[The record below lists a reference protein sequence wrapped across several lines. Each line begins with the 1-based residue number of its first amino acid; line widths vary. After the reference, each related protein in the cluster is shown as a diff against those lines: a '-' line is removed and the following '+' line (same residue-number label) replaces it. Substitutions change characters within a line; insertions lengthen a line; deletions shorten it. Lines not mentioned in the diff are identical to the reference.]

1 MNILQLDRQ
10 ADTGMVQTI
19 HWERTAGA
27 ARVYG
32 SVELPPA
39 DPEAMIPYEELD
51 AETVLLWLEDAL
63 GEAELLRIDQKLAEQ
78 LTPSP
83 IASGLPW
90 E

>member
-10 ADTGMVQTI
+10 ADTGMVHTI
-19 HWERTAGA
+19 HWERTAGS

-39 DPEAMIPYEELD
+39 DHQEMVPYEELD

-83 IASGLPW
+83 TAAGLPW

>member
-10 ADTGMVQTI
+10 ADTGMVHTI
-19 HWERTAGA
+19 HWERTAGR

-32 SVELPPA
+32 SVEIAPA
-39 DPEAMIPYEELD
+39 DPEAMIPYEDLD

>member
-19 HWERTAGA
+19 HWERTAGS

-32 SVELPPA
+32 SVEIPAA
-39 DPEAMIPYEELD
+39 DPETMIPYAELD
-51 AETVLLWLEDAL
+51 AFTVIGWLEDAL

-83 IASGLPW
+83 TATGLPW